1 MAIVDIDQIRTSHSL
16 GARGLRRVAPHIM
29 AMQAPKLYEATLGH
43 PEEAFRRTMLDIDD
57 MPCGRCSPDLDTC
70 PRGHYR
76 TFRTGHGQCETQA
89 CEACGGTGTMPRIIL
104 SEIVRCFPDKALDII
119 SRLRFSGSHYSFTL
133 CGMYVGVEFDGHI
146 HS

>member
-89 CEACGGTGTMPRIIL
+89 CEKTCTCPPQPN
-104 SEIVRCFPDKALDII
+104 SSWSI
-119 SRLRFSGSHYSFTL
+119 STQANGAPCLRWPASWLHPSPA
-133 CGMYVGVEFDGHI
+133 
-146 HS
+146 